1 MGSGFKT
8 FTAASVL
15 TAADLNNYCQTQSV
29 MYFASTTARDAAITA
44 PVAGM
49 VAFIDSNDANEGLYV
64 YHGATG
70 GWRKGPGWNAPWGA
84 MGLHKL
90 ASANATAATHTTLQ
104 ANGLTTTFNAVSN
117 RNYKLTMVSHP
128 QANGGANNYTCNIY
142 VNGVSAAGL
151 LCMSVNAAY
160 PTTVVLTGYY
170 TTAATAS
177 MTVAGYHAAF
187 ATNTQVTDNGG
198 ANLVRFLMVEDIGPS
213 GAPV

>member
-15 TAADLNNYCQTQSV
+15 TAADLNNFCQTQSV
-29 MYFASTTARDAAITA
+29 MYFASTTARDAAITS
-44 PVAGM
+44 PVKGM
-49 VAFIDSNDANEGLYV
+49 TAYIGSSDSSEGLYT
-64 YHGATG
+64 YGTS
-70 GWRKGPGWNAPWGA
+70 WRKGPGWNAPWGA

-90 ASANATAATHTTLQ
+90 TSANATAATHTTLQ

-170 TTAATAS
+170 TTTATAS

-187 ATNTQVTDNGG
+187 ATNTQVTDSGG
-198 ANLVRFLMVEDIGPS
+198 ANLVRFLMVEDIGPA

>member
-29 MYFASTTARDAAITA
+29 MYFASTTTRDAAITS

-49 VAFIDSNDANEGLYV
+49 TAYIDSGDTNEGLYT
-64 YHGATG
+64 YNGTA
-70 GWRKGPGWNAPWGA
+70 WRKGPGWNAPWGA

-90 ASANATAATHTTLQ
+90 TSANATAATHTTLQ
-104 ANGLTTTFNAVSN
+104 ANGLTTTFSAVNN
-117 RNYKLTMVSHP
+117 RNYKLTMTSHA

-142 VNGVSAAGL
+142 VNGVAVAGL
-151 LCMSVNAAY
+151 LEMYVNTAY

-170 TTAATAS
+170 TTTATAS

-187 ATNTQVTDNGG
+187 GTNTQVTDSGS
-198 ANLVRFLMVEDIGPS
+198 ANLVRFLMVEDIGPA